1 MIPNHPFL
9 CFVTDEIRH
18 PVEQARQALEGGAA
32 MIQLRHKSAS
42 GEQLYRW
49 SVELREICRER
60 HAVFTV
66 NDRVDI
72 AIAADAD
79 GVHLGQQDLPAAE
92 ARKLIGSS
100 KILGVSVS
108 SPQEA
113 LDAENESA
121 DYVGFGHI
129 FPTSSKE
136 KYTVP
141 TGPDAI
147 GRIIQAVNIPVIAIG
162 GINLE
167 NAHLPIAA
175 GASGIAVIAAIS
187 RAEDPV
193 AAAGKLVSL
202 LELNRLR

>member
-9 CFVTDEIRH
+9 CFVTDEILH
-18 PVEQARQALEGGAA
+18 PVEQVHRALGGGAA

-49 SVELREICRER
+49 SIEIRDICRER
-60 HAVFTV
+60 HAIFMV

-92 ARKLIGSS
+92 ARKLLGSS

-113 LDAENESA
+113 VDAENESA

-136 KYTVP
+136 KHTVP
-141 TGPDAI
+141 TGPEAI
-147 GRIIQAVNIPVIAIG
+147 GSIIQAVRIPVIAIG
-162 GINLE
+162 GINPE

-175 GASGIAVIAAIS
+175 GASGIAVITAIS
-187 RAEDPV
+187 RAEDPE

>member
-1 MIPNHPFL
+1 MIPDHPFL
-9 CFVTDEIRH
+9 CFVTDEIRY
-18 PVEQARQALEGGAA
+18 PVEQARQALGGGAA

-42 GEQLYRW
+42 GEQLYQW
-49 SVELREICRER
+49 SVEIRDICRER
-60 HAVFTV
+60 NAIFMV

-72 AIAADAD
+72 AIASDAD

-92 ARKLIGSS
+92 ARKLLGSS

-113 LDAENESA
+113 VDAENENA

-141 TGPDAI
+141 TGPEAI
-147 GRIIQAVNIPVIAIG
+147 GRIIQAVRIPVVAIG
-162 GINLE
+162 GINQE

-187 RAEDPV
+187 RAEDPE
-193 AAAGKLVSL
+193 AAAGKLVRL
-202 LELNRLR
+202 LELNHLR

>member
-9 CFVTDEIRH
+9 CFITDEIRH
-18 PVEQARQALEGGAA
+18 PVEQARQALGGGAS

-49 SVELREICRER
+49 SVEIRDICRKS
-60 HAVFTV
+60 HAIFMV

-79 GVHLGQQDLPAAE
+79 GVHIGQQDLPAAE
-92 ARKLIGSS
+92 ARKLLGSS

-108 SPQEA
+108 SPREA
-113 LDAENESA
+113 VDAENESA

-136 KYTVP
+136 KHTVP

-147 GRIIQAVNIPVIAIG
+147 GSITQAVKIPVVAIG

-187 RAEDPV
+187 RAEDPE